1 MPKLSE
7 RLFITRVDAK
17 QEIMRERQLNQR
29 EREIRTDIAKKLL
42 AFNLKELN
50 VKTIA
55 KVTDLP
61 LKIVEKL
68 YQMAYLK

>member
-29 EREIRTDIAKKLL
+29 ERENILSPKVDEPKCMGLILNN
-42 AFNLKELN
+42 FN
-50 VKTIA
+50 
-55 KVTDLP
+55 
-61 LKIVEKL
+61 
-68 YQMAYLK
+68 